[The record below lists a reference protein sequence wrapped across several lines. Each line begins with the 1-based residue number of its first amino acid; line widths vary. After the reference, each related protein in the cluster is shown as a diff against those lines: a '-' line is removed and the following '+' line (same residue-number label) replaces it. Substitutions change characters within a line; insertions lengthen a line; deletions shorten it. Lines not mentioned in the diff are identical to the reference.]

1 VQPIVILAPALFA
14 NHTFVLSFGFEK
26 DDAGFFIWKS
36 LLKLQNIH
44 GQNRCFDQV
53 TPLLTDYQPIVTNCQ
68 YIIRLLAEFRIFT
81 VGFLENGFTPNYLR
95 IFFFVENL
103 RNKKVLLNT
112 FCTDPLE
119 MCFQLLEIKV
129 GDEVIMPS
137 FNFVS
142 TANAFIL
149 RGPKLI

>member
-1 VQPIVILAPALFA
+1 MDLHQ
-14 NHTFVLSFGFEK
+14 
-26 DDAGFFIWKS
+26 
-36 LLKLQNIH
+36 
-44 GQNRCFDQV
+44 
-53 TPLLTDYQPIVTNCQ
+53 
-68 YIIRLLAEFRIFT
+68 IISEF
-81 VGFLENGFTPNYLR
+81 
-95 IFFFVENL
+95 FFFVENL